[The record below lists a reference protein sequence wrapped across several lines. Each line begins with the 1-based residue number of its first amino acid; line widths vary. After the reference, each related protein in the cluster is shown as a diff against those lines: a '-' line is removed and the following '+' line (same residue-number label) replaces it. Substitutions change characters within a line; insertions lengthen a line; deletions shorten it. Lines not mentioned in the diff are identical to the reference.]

1 MLHGIQKIFQYKGF
15 TEAAKAGMNYC
26 KLLDL
31 PEKCRDDICNHIK
44 IEKSKIPEREE
55 IVAAEEDEYFRT
67 DKENKLN
74 YTKFHVELASLDF
87 CTLSTSTQTEN
98 HTQVKKI
105 LGDSYFHYFSE
116 TIQPQSPTKPQRR
129 KKYKRKH

>member
-1 MLHGIQKIFQYKGF
+1 
-15 TEAAKAGMNYC
+15 MNYC

-98 HTQVKKI
+98 PTQVKKFLEI
-105 LGDSYFHYFSE
+105 LTFTTFRKRYNPKTEQNPRGARNTKGNIKISCHYMMNK
-116 TIQPQSPTKPQRR
+116 IHR
-129 KKYKRKH
+129 KVV